1 LEPPEEVGRIA
12 AQRALRRRGART
24 VVLTLGERGC
34 LLVSAEGTRHV
45 PAEKVKAV
53 DTTGAG
59 DAFVGS
65 LAYFMG
71 REPLEKAVELSVQI
85 ATRSVLKSGT
95 QTSFPSRQELH
106 DLLGE

>member
-1 LEPPEEVGRIA
+1 L
-12 AQRALRRRGART
+12 
-24 VVLTLGERGC
+24 
-34 LLVSAEGTRHV
+34 SAEGVRHV
-45 PAEKVKAV
+45 PAEKVKAI
-53 DTTGAG
+53 DSTGAG

-71 REPLEKAVELSVQI
+71 REPLERAVELSVQI
-85 ATRSVLKSGT
+85 ATRSVLESGT

>member
-1 LEPPEEVGRIA
+1 M
-12 AQRALRRRGART
+12 
-24 VVLTLGERGC
+24 
-34 LLVSAEGTRHV
+34 RHV

-71 REPLEKAVELSVQI
+71 REPLERAVELSVQI
-85 ATRSVLKSGT
+85 ATRSVLESGT
-95 QTSFPSRQELH
+95 QTSFPPGQELH